1 MKTIL
6 SFPAWLPM
14 FATRNRT
21 MKTRN
26 NCKITIAVLAA
37 ALLVCGN
44 HAQAGSKKPNP
55 TALAKAAA
63 ASSEA
68 SRVVEG
74 DVHMLLTRLAKG
86 DGFTR
91 EFDQA
96 AYKKDAKQ
104 LTKLI
109 QQAGKGKS
117 TMTVE
122 GVESDM
128 RVRIRAC
135 WDGICI
141 TVTISW

>member
-1 MKTIL
+1 MKT
-6 SFPAWLPM
+6 P
-14 FATRNRT
+14 N
-21 MKTRN
+21 KG
-26 NCKITIAVLAA
+26 KITIAILAA
-37 ALLVCGN
+37 ALICGS

-55 TALAKAAA
+55 AALAKAAT
-63 ASSEA
+63 ASSDA

-74 DVHMLLTRLAKG
+74 DVHTLLTRLGKG
-86 DGFTR
+86 DEFTK

-109 QQAGKGKS
+109 KQAGIKKS
-117 TMTVE
+117 TITVE
-122 GVESDM
+122 SVESDM
-128 RVRIRAC
+128 RVRIKAC